1 MQSINEQFSC
11 NNNRSNWFLRIS
23 FRLIAGSMTLHLFRM
38 QQIVSVFRTHF
49 YSKFTKYTAGQIVK
63 YKLNN
68 KKKQNSYFKI
78 IFTSQRGL
86 LP

>member
-1 MQSINEQFSC
+1 
-11 NNNRSNWFLRIS
+11 
-23 FRLIAGSMTLHLFRM
+23 MTLHLFRM

-68 KKKQNSYFKI
+68 KKKKKFLLQNYIYIPERSTPI
-78 IFTSQRGL
+78 VAIV
-86 LP
+86 